1 MRQLLYLLFVTATLN
16 LLIISFSYEYYSHDN
31 TTESSAV
38 SVESMFMT
46 SKELHFSDFSYIP
59 DTQELELSWRV
70 EEDLIPY
77 KCDLLKVSFTAAY
90 IPLNFM
96 TPC

>member
-46 SKELHFSDFSYIP
+46 AKELHFRDFSYIP

-77 KCDLLKVSFTAAY
+77 KCDLLKVSFSN
-90 IPLNFM
+90 IIL
-96 TPC
+96 

>member
-1 MRQLLYLLFVTATLN
+1 MTVLCH
-16 LLIISFSYEYYSHDN
+16 SYEYYSHDN

-46 SKELHFSDFSYIP
+46 SKEVHFMDFTFAP
-59 DTQELELSWRV
+59 ATQELGLSWRV

-77 KCDLLKVSFTAAY
+77 KCDLVQVSHESLF
-90 IPLNFM
+90 
-96 TPC
+96 